1 MIRTP
6 ALAALALTGAL
17 TAAVAGTTA
26 STASGAAP
34 SHRQT
39 AAVGKGGPG
48 HWTKVS
54 TGGVQSIFMPSLVKS
69 SDGVLHVVYPENVPG
84 GMQLGHTA
92 LDSHGRILRQND
104 VLPTAWENVD
114 RRPVVLSTSTGL
126 RIVFTGN
133 QTPSGPTFWDH
144 GLMYTATGDQGGS
157 SWALPAESLG
167 SNAAVPTYGTGAVM
181 LADGTTPVGAYADG
195 DVKLSW
201 HIGVGNDPDASY
213 TTTSPG
219 IFDTTLVRDGGEIWA
234 GWYQNGSTAAT
245 NGTFAMR
252 IYPTVGTPLKAP
264 QSSGGAS
271 SHTTG
276 RVALA
281 ARSGGGV
288 FEAYCAGS
296 ALPCTSL
303 RVWKV
308 GSAKTSTIPQSKG
321 ATRVALSPGP
331 SGRLWV
337 AWTSSAPQVKAVRT
351 GATGLVMGAVRNA
364 GLPPRADLT
373 YGLGVD
379 GTRARGDL
387 VVNVGNALWHTQV
400 LPGLTL
406 HASPRSWQHGGRQ
419 KVVFS
424 VTDARAGVAGS
435 KVRVGSKACTTGK
448 GGTCTLTFPASF
460 GKGKH
465 AATAARKGYAKAA
478 TRLTVK

>member
-6 ALAALALTGAL
+6 ALAALALSGLLA
-17 TAAVAGTTA
+17 AAVAGTATTA
-26 STASGAAP
+26 NGVAPPGRAA
-34 SHRQT
+34 T
-39 AAVGKGGPG
+39 VVAKGGPG

-54 TGGVQSIFMPSLVKS
+54 TGSVQSIFMPSLVKS
-69 SDGVLHVVYPENVPG
+69 ADGVLHVVYPKNVAG

-92 LDSHGRILRQND
+92 LDSHGRILRQNN

-144 GLMYTATGDQGGS
+144 GLMYTATGGSGGS

-167 SNAAVPTYGTGAVM
+167 STEAVATYGTGAVM
-181 LADGTTPVGAYADG
+181 QADGSTPVGAFADG
-195 DVKLSW
+195 DLKLYW
-201 HIGVGNDPDASY
+201 HIGVGNDADTSY
-213 TTTSPG
+213 TTTSSG

-264 QSSGGAS
+264 GSSGGAS

-288 FEAYCAGS
+288 YEAYCAGS

-308 GSAKTSTIPQSKG
+308 GSAQTSTVPQSKG

-337 AWTSSAPQVKAVRT
+337 AWTSSAPRVKAVRT
-351 GATGLVMGAVRNA
+351 GVNGLVMGAVRNA
-364 GLPPRADLT
+364 GLPPGASLT
-373 YGLGVD
+373 YGLSVD

-387 VVNVGNALWHTQV
+387 VVNVGDAFWHTQV

-406 HASPRSWQHGGRQ
+406 HASPKRWRHGSKQ
-419 KVVFS
+419 KVSFA
-424 VTDARAGVAGS
+424 VTDARADVAGS
-435 KVRVGSKACTTGK
+435 KVKVGSQACTTDTH
-448 GGTCTLTFPASF
+448 GTCTITFAASF
-460 GKGKH
+460 AKGKH
-465 AATAARKGYAKAA
+465 TATAQRKGYARAS
-478 TRLTVK
+478 TLLTVR